1 VKRVSAE
8 RDQDPVAS
16 AVRLEEPRFVR
27 TIDVV
32 VVAGP
37 VAIGVVR
44 LDPQLV
50 GNDSADDEPAIHHG
64 DTRVIAKRL
73 SLYGQHP
80 FVDEP
85 ITVVIL
91 SVARFLWPVV
101 FRAITIVVPTIANL
115 VTRTHRALTNNA
127 QPIIGAHVFTL
138 DALTNTCPLAAGV
151 AELRPI
157 FINLVV
163 AVVVDPVA
171 RLDTRLAR
179 LARLA
184 SLARLRL
191 PVADLVQL
199 LTRPIHIAQRLGANE
214 RAATVNGH
222 QPRDGQDRRRARQE
236 RMLRAARMYL
246 QES

>member
-1 VKRVSAE
+1 
-8 RDQDPVAS
+8 
-16 AVRLEEPRFVR
+16 
-27 TIDVV
+27 
-32 VVAGP
+32 
-37 VAIGVVR
+37 
-44 LDPQLV
+44 
-50 GNDSADDEPAIHHG
+50 
-64 DTRVIAKRL
+64 VIAKRL

-179 LARLA
+179 LDTR
-184 SLARLRL
+184 LARLRL